1 MPMAPVWGRSR
12 SVDPAHPVDR
22 HFFHQGLGNEL
33 GVGCRRRGGSGVSLG
48 LLVRLHNV
56 AFRYQGLDKSRRSG
70 ENLGQDMASSA
81 RMEGAGLMLQRARVG
96 RRRSTTPQHIT
107 DVALRLFA
115 DSGFAEV
122 SVDDVARAAGIAR
135 RTVFRYYA
143 SKNAIPWGDFDA
155 HLQHLR
161 ELLDHLD
168 PAMPLGE
175 ALRAALL
182 SFNTF
187 DESETIRHRQRMRV
201 ILQTA
206 ELQAYSMTMYAGW
219 RDVIAEF
226 VARRS
231 CSRTADLLPQ
241 TVAWMMLGVALSA
254 YEHWLDDETVSLPQA
269 LGDAFDVVRAGL
281 DELDQRRR

>member
-1 MPMAPVWGRSR
+1 
-12 SVDPAHPVDR
+12 
-22 HFFHQGLGNEL
+22 
-33 GVGCRRRGGSGVSLG
+33 
-48 LLVRLHNV
+48 
-56 AFRYQGLDKSRRSG
+56 
-70 ENLGQDMASSA
+70 MASSA
-81 RMEGAGLMLQRARVG
+81 EMEGQDRMLPQARVG
-96 RRRSTTPQHIT
+96 RRRSTTPHHIT

-115 DSGFAEV
+115 DRGFAEV
-122 SVDDVARAAGIAR
+122 SVDDVAQAAGIAR

-161 ELLDHLD
+161 ELLDRVD
-168 PAMPLGE
+168 PGVPLGA

-182 SFNTF
+182 AFNTF

-219 RDVIAEF
+219 RQVIARF

-231 CSRTADLLPQ
+231 GVNTTDLLPQ
-241 TVAWMMLGVALSA
+241 TVAWMMLGIALSA
-254 YEHWLDDETVSLPQA
+254 YEHWLDDESVSLQQA
-269 LGDAFDVVRAGL
+269 LADAFDVVRAGL
-281 DELDQRRR
+281 DGLNR

>member
-1 MPMAPVWGRSR
+1 
-12 SVDPAHPVDR
+12 
-22 HFFHQGLGNEL
+22 
-33 GVGCRRRGGSGVSLG
+33 
-48 LLVRLHNV
+48 
-56 AFRYQGLDKSRRSG
+56 
-70 ENLGQDMASSA
+70 
-81 RMEGAGLMLQRARVG
+81 MLQEARVG
-96 RRRSTTPQHIT
+96 RRRSTTPEHIT

-122 SVDDVARAAGIAR
+122 SVDDVAQAAGIAR

-161 ELLDHLD
+161 ELLEHVD
-168 PAMPLGE
+168 PGMSLAE

-219 RDVIAEF
+219 REVIAEF

-231 CSRTADLLPQ
+231 GMRTTDLIPQ
-241 TVAWMMLGVALSA
+241 TVAWMLLGVALSA
-254 YEHWLDDETVSLPQA
+254 YEYWLEDDAVSLPQA
-269 LGDAFDVVRAGL
+269 LGDAFDVGRAGL
-281 DELDQRRR
+281 DEVDRHA